1 MKKLIF
7 FLCFFLNLC
16 LFFKLNAR
24 TEQFHVNS
32 NEVYKGFIVEKILL
46 QQYAQPEISISNIT
60 FNENSSL
67 PKDAKPT
74 DPTKFTVRIGMERK
88 KIYAFIRI
96 PVYSLANAT
105 GTIRMLS
112 DFTLT
117 INESTISAKNKSAL
131 RTTDKQPSVLAS
143 GNWYKIGITATGFYK
158 IDYNFINSLGIN
170 PSTVN
175 PADIRIFGNG
185 GKMLSEDNSISRYN
199 DLQENSIWVNA
210 SGSSFASTDFAVFYG
225 VGTTNWIKDSTEKLF
240 MHQNNL
246 YADTAYYFIT
256 FNKGAGARIAGQTF
270 TGTPNVTVNSYNYYD
285 VHDLDLINPVK
296 LGKVWYGEQFNPIL
310 SNLFQTFTFNPGTTI
325 DSVLYRISM
334 GSTCDIS
341 GSCYDV
347 SVNGANT
354 GTSPIAN
361 ATTGDDLMSLS
372 PYTNKVACYSSSINI
387 GIKFNPA
394 DAVGLGYL
402 DYVEINGRSPLTLT
416 GNQINFRDWN
426 SVGAGN
432 IANYQLQG
440 ANASTQVWDVT
451 NPQIPVLMN
460 GNFSS
465 GTFTFLQDA
474 SYLHEFAAFSTT
486 NFKSPKYIGV
496 VPNQNLHDS
505 AFYDCIIVTYPD
517 FLEQANRLKAYHEI
531 HDNMKVIVATTTQIY
546 NEFSSGGQDISAIR
560 DFEKMY
566 YDRAGVDSTLMP
578 KYVLL
583 FGGASYDY
591 KNRVANNSN
600 YIPVFESASS
610 TNDLNSFST
619 DDFYAFLDDN
629 ENIENYSVYNIMDI
643 GVGRLPARSVA
654 DATVLVNKIINYT
667 KDSTLGPWRI
677 SATFAADNND
687 AAGNHMDDAEYMA
700 ATVTNNTGNLYNE
713 GKVYVDAL
721 PVISTPAGSRC
732 PDANAGINNQIY
744 KGTFLVNYNGHG
756 NTEVWASERILTQ
769 DDFNNWN
776 NANMLPFMVTATCD
790 FGQFDQPSFVS
801 AAEQLT
807 LRNGGGVIAMLTTTQ
822 AVYAVYNV
830 IINSNYLKSQFTKN
844 PDGSWNT
851 FGDASRK
858 SKNITFSTTMD
869 SQELINFRKFSLL
882 GDPALTPDFPKY
894 NIVIDSILDAS
905 TMHTTDTVMALG
917 AYILNGTLKDLSNKI
932 MQDFNGTLYVTFYEQ
947 ARTIKTISGTNESFK
962 IRDNVIYKGIVSVI
976 NGHFSFTFITPKD
989 INYSYGKGK
998 ISTYADNGNT
1008 DAAGA
1013 DTSYYIGG
1021 YSAHPVISTD
1031 TPIVKVYINDTFFKE
1046 GGLTGTNTS
1055 LFVALQT
1062 ETGINVSGNTVGH
1075 DLIALLDGNKEAPYL
1090 LNDFYQTAPNTYKK
1104 GYAIFP
1110 ISGIPDGKHTLF
1122 VRAWDVNDN
1131 TGTGYIDFYVMDGRI
1146 VDIQNLTNYPNPFS
1160 NSTYFVFEHN
1170 HPNEQLNAKIEI
1182 YNIAGALVKKI
1193 EDTFTP
1199 TGSVSREISWD
1210 GTDENGARLPSGV
1223 YVYRINITSDK
1234 GFISSAYQ
1242 KLVIVR

>member
-7 FLCFFLNLC
+7 FLCFFLNLS
-16 LFFKLNAR
+16 LISKLSAR
-24 TEQFHVNS
+24 TEQFHVNPS
-32 NEVYKGFIVEKILL
+32 EIYKDYIVEKILL
-46 QQYAQPEISISNIT
+46 QQYTLPEISISNTT
-60 FNENSSL
+60 FNENGAL
-67 PKDAKPT
+67 PKDALPA

-88 KIYAFIRI
+88 KTYAFIRI
-96 PVYSLANAT
+96 PVYSLANTT
-105 GTIRMLS
+105 GSVQILS

-117 INESTISAKNKSAL
+117 INESTTSAKNKSAL
-131 RTTDKQPSVLAS
+131 RTTDKQPSVLTS
-143 GNWYKIGITATGFYK
+143 GNWYKIGIPATGFYK
-158 IDYNFINSLGIN
+158 IDYTFINSLGIN

-199 DLQENSIWVNA
+199 DLQENSIWVSA
-210 SGSSFASTDFAVFYG
+210 SGSSFSTNDFVVFYG
-225 VGTTNWIKDSTEKLF
+225 MGTTNWIKDSINKLF
-240 MHQNNL
+240 VHQNNL

-256 FNKGAGARIAGQTF
+256 FNKGSGARIASQSF
-270 TGTPNVTVNSYNYYD
+270 TGTPNITVNSYNYYD

-325 DSVLYRISM
+325 DSVLYRISF
-334 GSTCDIS
+334 GSTCDIG
-341 GSCYDV
+341 GSSYDV

-354 GTSPIAN
+354 STAPIAN

-372 PYTNKVACYSSSINI
+372 PYTNKVACNSSSINI

-402 DYVEINGRSPLTLT
+402 DYVEINGRSQLALT
-416 GNQINFRDWN
+416 GNQLSFRDWN
-426 SVGAGN
+426 SVGVGN

-440 ANASTQVWDVT
+440 ANANTQVWDVT

-465 GTFTFLQDA
+465 SVYTFAQDA
-474 SYLHEFAAFSTT
+474 SYLHEYAAFSNT

-505 AFYDCIIVTYPD
+505 AFYDCIIVTYPN
-517 FLEQANRLKAYHEI
+517 FLEQANRLKAHHES

-560 DFEKMY
+560 DFEKMF
-566 YDRAGVDSTLMP
+566 YDRAGMDSTLMP
-578 KYVLL
+578 KYVIL

-629 ENIENYSVYNIMDI
+629 ENIENYSVHNIMDI

-654 DATVLVNKIINYT
+654 DATVLVNKIISYT

-677 SATFAADNND
+677 SSTFAADNND

-700 ATVTNNTGNLYNE
+700 ATVINNTGNLYNE
-713 GKVYVDAL
+713 GKVYIDAL
-721 PVISTPAGSRC
+721 PVISTPAGTRC

-844 PDGSWNT
+844 ADGSWNT

-858 SKNITFSTTMD
+858 SKNITFSSTMD

-894 NIVIDSILDAS
+894 NIVIDSILDAF
-905 TMHTTDTVMALG
+905 TLHTTDTITALG
-917 AYILNGTLKDLSNKI
+917 AYTINGTLKDLSNNV
-932 MQDFNGTLYVTFYEQ
+932 MQDFNGTVYVTFYEQ

-962 IRDNVIYKGIVSVI
+962 VRDNVIYKGIVSVV
-976 NGHFSFTFITPKD
+976 NGHFSLTFITPKD

-998 ISTYADNGNT
+998 ISTYADNGTT

-1075 DLIALLDGNKEAPYL
+1075 DLIALIDGNKEAPYI
-1090 LNDFYQTAPNTYKK
+1090 LNDYYQTAPNTYKK
-1104 GYAIFP
+1104 GYATFP

-1146 VDIQNLTNYPNPFS
+1146 VDIQNLSNFPNPFS
-1160 NSTYFVFEHN
+1160 NSTHFVFEHN

-1182 YNIAGALVKKI
+1182 YSVAGALVKKI

-1199 TGSVSREISWD
+1199 TGSVSREINWD
-1210 GTDENGARLPSGV
+1210 GTDENGAWLPSGI

-1234 GFISSAYQ
+1234 GFVSSAYQ